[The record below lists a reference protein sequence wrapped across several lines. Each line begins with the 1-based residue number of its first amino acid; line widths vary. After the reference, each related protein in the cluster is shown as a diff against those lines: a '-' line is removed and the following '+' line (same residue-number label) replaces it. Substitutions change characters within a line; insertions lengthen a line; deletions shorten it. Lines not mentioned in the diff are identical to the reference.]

1 MKRKLNTRALGVLA
15 GVCILL
21 YLAAGYFVVV
31 SPKKGEATRLGEEI
45 AAANVQLTAALA
57 ATQAKDDTQPIAVA
71 DIFRLATAMPSSPDM
86 PGILLELSRIAEE
99 TGIRFRSI
107 TPQAAAGAG
116 AYQLVP
122 IDVSLDGSF
131 YALSDF
137 LFRLRTL
144 VSVRRGELHASGRLF
159 SVESVEFSEGEDGFP
174 MLSAMLRLQAYIY
187 GTDASGTTVPAPA
200 DPSAA
205 PVDPSAAVPPAT
217 EGAEVPP
224 PNTDATASAG
234 ATG

>member
-1 MKRKLNTRALGVLA
+1 MKGKLDTRTLSVIA

-21 YLAAGYFVVV
+21 YAAAGYFLIV
-31 SPKKGEATRLGEEI
+31 SPKKGESTRLDEEI
-45 AAANVQLTAALA
+45 AATTVELATARA
-57 ATQAKDDTQPIAVA
+57 AVEAQDDTQPITVA

-99 TGIRFRSI
+99 SGIRFKSI
-107 TPQAAAGAG
+107 SPQSAVAVGT
-116 AYQLVP
+116 YLSVP
-122 IDVSLDGSF
+122 IDVTFDGSF

-144 VSVRRGELHASGRLF
+144 VSVRRGELHAAGRLF
-159 SVESVEFSEGEDGFP
+159 AVENVDFAEADTGFP
-174 MLSAMLRLQAYIY
+174 MLGATLKLQAYVY
-187 GTDASGTTVPAPA
+187 GANAAGTTVPPPA

-205 PVDPSAAVPPAT
+205 PPAT
-217 EGAEVPP
+217 DGAEEPAAAAEAGAAP
-224 PNTDATASAG
+224 G